1 MSTEPNCKSLVRAAF
16 KQNPL
21 PFSGSDNEERRRC
34 VTIMGKVLCQ
44 AEEEEEHNEDSNHGN
59 LRQTSGSR
67 MEYNGN
73 RIRGTKKRESQ

>member
-1 MSTEPNCKSLVRAAF
+1 MSTEPNGKSLVRAAF

-34 VTIMGKVLCQ
+34 VTIMGKDLCQ
-44 AEEEEEHNEDSNHGN
+44 AEEEEEHNGRFESWESQADI
-59 LRQTSGSR
+59 RI
-67 MEYNGN
+67 MDYNGN